1 MNATQTA
8 VNTGDRPT
16 VSKRA
21 VILTA
26 LRNFINSRPGLEFA
40 NYGDVTSYRAEQ
52 RSIARAKRDA
62 LTLLSAVTWRE
73 GIDADALMRAA
84 RAAFSGRLSIMESE
98 DGRIALEYCA
108 GQYYPTEYRN
118 AACAVLAS
126 ALWDYARDNM
136 PEPGAQRPSKYGGMD
151 ALYPDERG
159 NPTLSAGDWLRRYFR
174 REFGATMQRRWFD

>member
-1 MNATQTA
+1 MSATQTEVTTDA
-8 VNTGDRPT
+8 RPT
-16 VSKRA
+16 ISKRA
-21 VILTA
+21 MILTA
-26 LRNFINSRPGLEFA
+26 IRNFINSRPGLEFA

-73 GIDADALMRAA
+73 GIDAEALMRAA
-84 RAAFSGRLSIMESE
+84 RSAFSGRLSITERE

-126 ALWDYARDNM
+126 ALWDYARDSM
-136 PEPGAQRPSKYGGMD
+136 PTPTYVQHGSADDRPMRTEARYDGM
-151 ALYPDERG
+151 
-159 NPTLSAGDWLRRYFR
+159 SAGDWLRRYFR

>member
-8 VNTGDRPT
+8 LPTGERPT

-40 NYGDVTSYRAEQ
+40 NYGDVTSYRADQ

-84 RAAFSGRLSIMESE
+84 RSAFSGRLSITERE
-98 DGRIALEYCA
+98 DGRVALEYCA

-126 ALWDYARDNM
+126 ALWKYTREKAM
-136 PEPGAQRPSKYGGMD
+136 PA
-151 ALYPDERG
+151 
-159 NPTLSAGDWLRRYFR
+159 PTYKQHGSATDLPMRTESRYDGLSAGDWLRRYFR